1 MAIFQHYVHVT
12 AALAATGGTSSIFT
26 GTPPTGPLPT
36 GPVVA
41 ITAADAASRPAAMA
55 AAALW
60 NGYYPGGAPL
70 APATVTTSV
79 VETFGPDSTTVG
91 LATGTLC
98 NPAAD
103 PRHLCGAVTLQVKA
117 GWEALFVDIFVHEIG
132 HAVIYRGATAPPD
145 RALDAGH
152 HWDPFEASELFGPS
166 ISFEPWLATYTV
178 AAAGGGAACAGA
190 CDGVCTAVADFR
202 RVPGVCAAG
211 APRPAGSAGGSAG
224 SAGGGSTGSAGG
236 GTAAAIG
243 GGIGGVVLLVVLV
256 AAARRGGSGDG
267 SEPLII

>member
-26 GTPPTGPLPT
+26 GSPPTGPLPT
-36 GPVVA
+36 GPLVA

-60 NGYYPGGAPL
+60 NGYYPSGAPL
-70 APATVTTSV
+70 APATVATSV
-79 VETFGPDSTTVG
+79 VDTFGPDVTTVG

-98 NPAAD
+98 DAAAD

-145 RALDAGH
+145 RVLDAGH

-166 ISFEPWLATYTV
+166 ISFQPWLATYTV
-178 AAAGGGAACAGA
+178 AAAGGGAACSGA
-190 CDGVCTAVADFR
+190 CNGVCTAVADFR
-202 RVPGVCAAG
+202 RVPGVCAA
-211 APRPAGSAGGSAG
+211 APRPTAGSAGGSTA
-224 SAGGGSTGSAGG
+224 GGSTGGSAGG

-256 AAARRGGSGDG
+256 AAARRGGGGGDG
-267 SEPLII
+267 KEPLII

>member
-1 MAIFQHYVHVT
+1 MIFRHYVRVT

-26 GTPPTGPLPT
+26 GSPPTGPLPT
-36 GPVVA
+36 GPLVA

-60 NGYYPGGAPL
+60 NGSYPSGAPL

-79 VETFGPDSTTVG
+79 VATFGPDSTTVG
-91 LATGTLC
+91 LASGTLC
-98 NPAAD
+98 DPAAD

-145 RALDAGH
+145 RVLDSGH
-152 HWDPFEASELFGPS
+152 HWSPFEASELFGPS
-166 ISFEPWLATYTV
+166 ISFQPWLAAYTV
-178 AAAGGGAACAGA
+178 AAAGGGAACSGA

-211 APRPAGSAGGSAG
+211 APRPAGSAGSGGTAAGSAG
-224 SAGGGSTGSAGG
+224 SG

-243 GGIGGVVLLVVLV
+243 GGVGGAVLLVGV
-256 AAARRGGSGDG
+256 AACASRRSAATD
-267 SEPLII
+267 SREPLII